1 MTSVRAEN
9 TVIKKVAKVNL
20 CIILYINIFI
30 IIKITHKY
38 NKTKCCKILINVVLT
53 VFNDG
58 YLHFFNTVL
67 TILDKKCTGISKS
80 SDK

>member
-58 YLHFFNTVL
+58 YLHFFQYSTNYIGQKVYRY
-67 TILDKKCTGISKS
+67 KQKQ
-80 SDK
+80 